1 MLLSDHLDV
10 LVVESQPTMR
20 AQLRTM
26 LSSIGIE
33 SAQYVVSASAAM
45 KRLREKRFDLVLCE
59 YNLGDGQD
67 GQQLLEELR
76 AHAIMPP
83 DSLFVMISSEHDFE
97 RITSACELQISDYI
111 LKPLNAESLRVRLLR
126 AFDKRDAFVP
136 AWQLA
141 SIGDPLGAIEYCRI
155 AADEH
160 PQYLADFMRMQAE
173 LRASMGQI
181 DEAESIYR
189 EVNSAH
195 RTPWAELGIARML
208 ALKKQY
214 AEAEE
219 LLTGVVERNAKFIE
233 AYDLLGQVRER
244 IGANAD
250 ACSALRSATLLSPH
264 RLQRLRTLGE
274 LYLKDGVASEASRV
288 FGDVVRKGRHSTF
301 RNPEDHVRLVQAQ
314 LAANQTAEAQE
325 TIADLDRSLGRSPK
339 GELCKNLCTALVH
352 AHNDDKAAA
361 QAALAAAVRSSSE
374 VRELSASLRQD
385 VANACFDQDMQ
396 TEGCEVVMDLLRTA
410 EDEQA
415 LERANAILGKRG
427 LTQLAQQLEA
437 RMQAE
442 VKSLVSTGAEKAYA
456 GDYDGAVTEMMNA
469 VRKMPGNPHVLFNAS
484 LALLRHIEHRGWN
497 DVFAAQAR
505 NLIQRAHKLSPQ
517 NPRLAAI
524 TEFMHRLVKQYGI
537 RPDRALPRLPPL

>member
-1 MLLSDHLDV
+1 MILPDRLDV

-26 LSSIGIE
+26 LSSIGVE
-33 SAQYVVSASAAM
+33 SAQYAVSAATAM

-76 AHAIMPP
+76 AHSIMPP
-83 DSLFVMISSEHDFE
+83 DSVFVMISSERDVE
-97 RITSACELQISDYI
+97 RITSACELRLNDYI
-111 LKPLNAESLRVRLLR
+111 LKPLNAESLRARLLR

-141 SIGDPLGAIEYCRI
+141 AIGDPLGAIEYCRI

-181 DEAESIYR
+181 SEAEALYR
-189 EVNSAH
+189 EITAAH

-214 AEAEE
+214 AQAEE
-219 LLTGVVERNAKFIE
+219 VLAGLVARNPNFIE
-233 AYDLLGQVRER
+233 AYDLLAQVRER
-244 IGANAD
+244 TGANAD
-250 ACSALRSATLLSPH
+250 ACSALRAATMLSPH
-264 RLQRLRTLGE
+264 RLQRLRTLGA
-274 LYLKDGVASEASRV
+274 LYLKDGAAGEAVRV
-288 FGDVVRKGRHSTF
+288 LADAVHKGRYSTF
-301 RNPEDHVRLVQAQ
+301 RDPEDHVRLVQAQ
-314 LAANQTAEAQE
+314 LAADQPAEARE
-325 TIADLDRSLGRSPK
+325 TIADLERALGRQPK
-339 GELCKNLCTALVH
+339 GALCKSLCMALVH
-352 AHNDDKAAA
+352 AHGGDRAAA
-361 QAALAAAVRSSSE
+361 QAALASAIRSSAE
-374 VRELSASLRQD
+374 VRTLSPGLRQD
-385 VANACFDQDMQ
+385 VANACFDQELE
-396 TEGCEVVMDLLRTA
+396 TEGCELIMDLLRTA
-410 EDEQA
+410 EDEHTV
-415 LERANAILGKRG
+415 ERTNEILGRRG
-427 LTQLAQQLEA
+427 LTALAQQLDA

-442 VKSLVSTGAEKAYA
+442 VRSLVTTGAEKAYA
-456 GDYDGAVTEMMNA
+456 GDYDGAVSEMMNA
-469 VRKMPGNPHVLFNAS
+469 ARRMPGNPHVLFNAA

-524 TEFMHRLVKQYGI
+524 TEFMHGLVKRYGI
-537 RPDRALPRLPPL
+537 RPDRALPRLPAL